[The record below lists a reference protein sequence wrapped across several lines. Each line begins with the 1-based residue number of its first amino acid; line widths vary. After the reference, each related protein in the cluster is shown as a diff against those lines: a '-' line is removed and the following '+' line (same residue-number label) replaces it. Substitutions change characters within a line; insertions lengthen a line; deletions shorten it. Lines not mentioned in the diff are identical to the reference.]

1 MRIPQFLQFFPHKE
15 IDMRMKLAV
24 IGTAVAVALAGCAGG
39 PTNDTQAAAGSSSS
53 PQYNSGF
60 LPDYTVLQPVSGQE
74 GAMRYV
80 DKSFDFRPYKK
91 IMIDPVQIYLAPNP
105 DYTGL
110 QPDAIKRMTD
120 AFNVAFRDAVAS
132 GYQIVTAPGPDVL
145 RLRIA
150 ITGVQPVAP
159 PLNPTDFI
167 PIKAIFNAGRAAA
180 GESPKLAQMAGE
192 MQVLAPNGRQVA
204 AATNTRQSIKTLAQ
218 GERITWAD
226 LQPITTAW
234 GTAFRTALDNLRG
247 VAPRN

>member
-1 MRIPQFLQFFPHKE
+1 MKF
-15 IDMRMKLAV
+15 KLAV
-24 IGTAVAVALAGCAGG
+24 IGTAVALTLAGCAGG
-39 PTNDTQAAAGSSSS
+39 PTTGDQTNTGSSSS
-53 PQYNSGF
+53 HYNSGF
-60 LPDYTVLQPVSGQE
+60 LPDYSVLQPVPGDE

-80 DKSFDFRPYKK
+80 DRSFDFRPYKK

-120 AFNVAFRDAVAS
+120 TFNLAFREAVAS
-132 GYQIVTAPGPDVL
+132 GYQVVNAPGPDVL
-145 RLRIA
+145 RVRIA

-180 GESPKLAQMAGE
+180 GASPKLAKMAGE
-192 MQVLAPNGRQVA
+192 LQVLAPDGRQVA
-204 AATNTRQSIKTLAQ
+204 AATNTRESIKTLAQ

-226 LQPITTAW
+226 LQPITKAW
-234 GTAFRTALDNLRG
+234 GTNFRIALDNLRG
-247 VAPRN
+247 VGPRN